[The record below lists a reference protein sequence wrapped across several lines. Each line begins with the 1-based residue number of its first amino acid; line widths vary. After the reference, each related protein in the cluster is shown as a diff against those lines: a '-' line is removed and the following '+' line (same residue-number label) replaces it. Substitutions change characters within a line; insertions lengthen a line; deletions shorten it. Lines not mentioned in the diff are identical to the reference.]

1 MITDH
6 ADWTIARVPAH
17 SAAMAAAPL
26 PLLDATWLAHRY
38 DPGHDAFHFR
48 RVPRETHRAA
58 TFLTDEY
65 LPQDSAAP
73 LVVRRADARAAAPAP
88 APLHWIFHSA
98 FCCSTL
104 LARAV
109 DHPGA
114 AMGLKEPV
122 VLNDLI
128 GWRRRGEPGPDLAA
142 VLDDTLALLARPFA
156 PGEAVIVKPSTI
168 ANGFASALLTLRSD
182 STALL
187 LHAPLPTYLGS
198 VAKKELEGRLWVRTL
213 LAGMLDDGLA
223 RFGHDARGLFAL
235 TDLQVA
241 ALGWLGQHALFA
253 ELVERVGATRV
264 RTLDSAT
271 LMARPR
277 EALAA
282 VAALYRLRLDD
293 AALDAIVAGPAFTRH
308 SKFGNA
314 FDATARA
321 AEHRD
326 AAALHAREIELV
338 VRWAEQVAATFGIAL
353 TPPAPLLG

>member
-1 MITDH
+1 MITDR
-6 ADWTIARVPAH
+6 ADWTIARTPAQ
-17 SAAMAAAPL
+17 SGTMAAAP
-26 PLLDATWLAHRY
+26 PSLLDATWLGHRY

-65 LPQDSAAP
+65 LPADTAAP
-73 LVVRRADARAAAPAP
+73 LVVRRAEARAAAPAP

-104 LARAV
+104 LARAM

-114 AMGLKEPV
+114 AMGLKEPA

-156 PGEAVIVKPSTI
+156 AGEAVVVKPSTI
-168 ANGFASALLTLRSD
+168 ANGFAPALLTLRPD
-182 STALL
+182 SAALL
-187 LHAPLPTYLGS
+187 LYAPLATYLGS

-213 LAGMLDDGLA
+213 LIGMLDDGLA
-223 RFGHDARGLFAL
+223 RFGYAPRELLAL

-253 ELVERVGATRV
+253 ELVERFGAARV

-277 EALAA
+277 AALAA
-282 VAALYRLRLDD
+282 LAALYRLRLDD
-293 AALDAIVAGPAFTRH
+293 AALDSIVAGPAFTRH

-314 FDATARA
+314 FDAAARA

-326 AAALHAREIELV
+326 AATLHAREIEVV

-353 TPPAPLLG
+353 APPAPLLG

>member
-1 MITDH
+1 
-6 ADWTIARVPAH
+6 
-17 SAAMAAAPL
+17 MAAAPL

-48 RVPRETHRAA
+48 RVARDAHRAA

-65 LPQDSAAP
+65 LGADPAPP
-73 LVVRRADARAAAPAP
+73 LVVRRADARAAAPAA

-104 LARAV
+104 LARAM
-109 DHPGA
+109 DRPGA
-114 AMGLKEPV
+114 ALGLKEPV

-156 PGEAVIVKPSTI
+156 PGEAVVVKPSTI
-168 ANGFASALLTLRSD
+168 ANGFAPALLTLRPD
-182 STALL
+182 SVALL
-187 LHAPLPTYLGS
+187 LYAPLPTYLAS

-223 RFGHDARGLFAL
+223 RFGHDSRALFAL

-241 ALGWLGQHALFA
+241 ALGWLGQHRLFA
-253 ELVERVGATRV
+253 ELVARFGAARV

-271 LMARPR
+271 LMADPR
-277 EALAA
+277 AALVAL
-282 VAALYRLRLDD
+282 AALYRLRLDD
-293 AALDAIVAGPAFTRH
+293 AALDSIVAGPAFTRH

-314 FDATARA
+314 FDAAARA

-326 AAALHAREIELV
+326 AATLHAREIEVV
-338 VRWAEQVAATFGIAL
+338 VRWAEQVAATFGVAM
-353 TPPAPLLG
+353 TPPAPLLD